1 MQHLFV
7 ASLGVIRGGTGYD
20 IPGGRGTRVVQV
32 RIVRL
37 HQE

>member
-7 ASLGVIRGGTGYD
+7 TSPSVIGGGTCYD

-32 RIVRL
+32 RVVRL

>member
-7 ASLGVIRGGTGYD
+7 TSLSVIGGGTGYD

-32 RIVRL
+32 RVVRL